1 MTQMTKVKTKYT
13 LFTNKALFF
22 LIVPIVIEAALTM
35 SLGLVDSFMVKGIG
49 EYGTAMSA
57 VTNVDQISNVMVQLF
72 AAFGTGGAIITSQ
85 YLGSNNTE
93 DANKSAKQLYVLM
106 FLASIVVMVFCL
118 ILNHQIIDLIYSS
131 NDPVYKNYA
140 YTYFYLMAASYPLLA
155 VFYASAAILRAQRKS
170 MNTMTSAAISFVL
183 NIALNAVFIYWCDW
197 GIFGAAFATFI
208 SRIFPATFLS
218 VLVANKNNLVKI
230 KFFEK
235 FRFDGK
241 MIKKILILAIPS
253 GIESCLFQV
262 GKLMTASFVAN
273 SFYEMTING
282 AIINEN
288 NVATSISMN
297 INTIGSVVGNGV
309 NTSIL
314 TVVGQAVG
322 TGDEKQVKYYIK
334 KMLAISY
341 VGNAICVAI
350 VWGLSP
356 FLIGIFGSG
365 KGGITEQTATIAQ
378 NCLHLCFSFQMFTYP
393 LSFGAPAVLKST
405 SDVRYTMVCAIL
417 SMVLMRVG
425 LSYIMTTQY
434 LRYQLG
440 AMGLWIGMVSDW
452 TLRSILFT
460 ARIISGKWK
469 KASGLL
475 AVKAVQTAGGDQA
488 VVTEQVVIT
497 EGAEQGVVAE
507 EVTAEQTE
515 QVTGEEHDN
524 ITEQDK

>member
-1 MTQMTKVKTKYT
+1 MTQMNKVKTKYT

-22 LIVPIVIEAALTM
+22 LILPMVVEAALTM
-35 SLGLVDSFMVKGIG
+35 SLGLADSFMVKGIG
-49 EYGTAMSA
+49 ENGTAMSA
-57 VTNVDQISNVMVQLF
+57 VSNVDQISNVMVQLF

-106 FLASIVVMVFCL
+106 FLASVVVMVFCL
-118 ILNHQIIDLIYSS
+118 ALNHQIIDLIYSS
-131 NDPVYKNYA
+131 TDPIYKNYA

-170 MNTMTSAAISFVL
+170 VNTMTSAAISFVL
-183 NIALNAVFIYWCDW
+183 NVCLNALFIYACNL
-197 GIFGAAFATFI
+197 GIFGAALATFI

-218 VLVANKNNLVKI
+218 VLVGNKNNIVRI

-253 GIESCLFQV
+253 GIESCLFQI

-273 SFYEMTING
+273 SFYEATING
-282 AIINEN
+282 TVVNQN
-288 NVATSISMN
+288 NVASSISLN

-309 NTSIL
+309 NTAIL

-322 TGDEKQVKYYIK
+322 TGDIDQVKYYIR
-334 KMLAISY
+334 KMLAISF
-341 VGNAICVAI
+341 VGNALCVAL

-356 FLIGIFGSG
+356 LLIGLFGSG
-365 KGGITEQTATIAQ
+365 KGGITEETARIAQ
-378 NCLHLCFSFQMFTYP
+378 NCLHLCFSFQIFTYP
-393 LSFGAPAVLKST
+393 LSFGSPAVLKST

-417 SMVLMRVG
+417 SMILMRVG
-425 LSYIMTTQY
+425 LSYLMTTQY
-434 LRYQLG
+434 LQFQLG
-440 AMGLWIGMVSDW
+440 AMGLWIGMVADW

-460 ARIISGKWK
+460 SRIISGKWK

-475 AVKAVQTAGGDQA
+475 NSALAQS
-488 VVTEQVVIT
+488 
-497 EGAEQGVVAE
+497 AEQP
-507 EVTAEQTE
+507 AEQT
-515 QVTGEEHDN
+515 DAN
-524 ITEQDK
+524 A